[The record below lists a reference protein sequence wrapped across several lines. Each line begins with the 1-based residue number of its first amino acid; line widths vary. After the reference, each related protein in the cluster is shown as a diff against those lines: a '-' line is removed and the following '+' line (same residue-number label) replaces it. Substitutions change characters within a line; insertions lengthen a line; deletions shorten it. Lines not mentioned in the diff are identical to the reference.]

1 MIVFKT
7 MLKIFSKNK
16 ALLILY
22 TGILIFFT
30 AFSLNNSDST
40 TSFSATKPKILVIN
54 NDKDTKITNNL
65 IKYVKKNSDK
75 IDIKNNEEAIDD
87 ALFYEDIHYIVY
99 IPKNYTEDFLN
110 HKNPKLDIKKKDNYY
125 ASLSEQIITRY
136 LKVANIYNKTT
147 NNEDELISKINHTLK
162 KEAKVEVTTKL
173 DTNKLAKA
181 DFYYNFAAYSV
192 LASLVYIIC
201 IVLSSFKNE
210 KIRKRTSVSS
220 MNYKKHN
227 RQLLLSN
234 SLFSLFIWIFYVIL
248 SFVLVGSV
256 MSTAQG
262 IIYII
267 NLALFIISATSLA
280 FLLGNI
286 INNKNVVSSVIN
298 IIAIGSSFICGV
310 FVPVEYLPTSVI
322 NMGKILPTYYYVN
335 SNNMVMTLE
344 HVNFDTLKPIINN
357 MIIMIIFS
365 IVFIILTNIISNK
378 KRRIG

>member
-7 MLKIFSKNK
+7 MLKIFNKNK

-65 IKYVKKNSDK
+65 IKYIKKNSDK
-75 IDIKNNEEAIDD
+75 IDIKDNEEAIDH

-125 ASLSEQIITRY
+125 ASLSEQILTRY
-136 LKVANIYNKTT
+136 LKVANIYNETT
-147 NNEDELISKINHTLK
+147 NNEDELISKINDTLK

-234 SLFSLFIWIFYVIL
+234 SLFSVFIWIFYVVI
-248 SFVLVGSV
+248 SFILVGNI

-267 NLALFIISATSLA
+267 NLALFIIAATSLA

-286 INNKNVVSSVIN
+286 INNKNIVSSVIN
-298 IIAIGSSFICGV
+298 VLAIGSSFLCGV

-335 SNNMVMTLE
+335 SNNIVMTLE
-344 HVNFDTLKPIINN
+344 KVNFDTLKPVINN

>member
-7 MLKIFSKNK
+7 MLKIFNKNK

-65 IKYVKKNSDK
+65 IKYIKKNSDK
-75 IDIKNNEEAIDD
+75 IDIKDNEEAIDD

-125 ASLSEQIITRY
+125 ASLSEQILTRY
-136 LKVANIYNKTT
+136 LKVANIYNETT
-147 NNEDELISKINHTLK
+147 NNEDELISKINDTLK

-234 SLFSLFIWIFYVIL
+234 SLFSVFIWIFYVVI
-248 SFVLVGSV
+248 SFILVGNI

-267 NLALFIISATSLA
+267 NLALFIIAATSLA

-286 INNKNVVSSVIN
+286 INNKNIVSSVIN
-298 IIAIGSSFICGV
+298 VLAIGSSFLCGV
-310 FVPVEYLPTSVI
+310 FVPIEYLPTSVI

-335 SNNMVMTLE
+335 SNNIVMTLE
-344 HVNFDTLKPIINN
+344 KVNFDTLKPVINN

>member
-7 MLKIFSKNK
+7 MLKIFNKNK
-16 ALLILY
+16 AFLILY
-22 TGILIFFT
+22 TGLLIFFT
-30 AFSLNNSDST
+30 AFSMNNSDST
-40 TSFSATKPKILVIN
+40 TSFSATKPTILVIN
-54 NDKDTKITNNL
+54 NDEDTKITNNL
-65 IKYVKKNSDK
+65 IKYIKKNSEK
-75 IDIKNNEEAIDD
+75 VNIKDSEEARED
-87 ALFYEDIHYIVY
+87 ALFYEDVHYIIY

-110 HKNPKLDIKKKDNYY
+110 HKNPTLDIKKKDNYY
-125 ASLSEQIITRY
+125 ASLSEQILTRY
-136 LKVANIYNKTT
+136 LKVANVYNKTI
-147 NNEDELISKINHTLK
+147 NNEDELISKINDTLK
-162 KEAKVEVTTKL
+162 KETKVEVTTKL

-181 DFYYNFAAYSV
+181 NFYFNFVAYSV

-201 IVLSSFKNE
+201 IVLSSFKSE
-210 KIRKRTSVSS
+210 KIRKRTSISS

-234 SLFSLFIWIFYVIL
+234 SLFSVFIWIFYTIL
-248 SFVLVGSV
+248 SFVLIGSI
-256 MSTAQG
+256 MSTDQG

-267 NLALFIISATSLA
+267 NLAIFIISATSLA

-286 INNKNVVSSVIN
+286 INNKNVVTSVIN
-298 IIAIGSSFICGV
+298 VLAIGSSFLCGV
-310 FVPVEYLPTSVI
+310 FVPVEYLPESVV

-365 IVFIILTNIISNK
+365 IVFIILTNIIANK

>member
-7 MLKIFSKNK
+7 MLKIFNKNK

-65 IKYVKKNSDK
+65 IKYIKKNSDK
-75 IDIKNNEEAIDD
+75 IDIKDNEEAIED

-99 IPKNYTEDFLN
+99 IPKNYTKDFLN

-136 LKVANIYNKTT
+136 LKVANIYNKTI
-147 NNEDELISKINHTLK
+147 NNEDELISKINNTLK

-181 DFYYNFAAYSV
+181 DFYYNFTAYSV

-210 KIRKRTSVSS
+210 KIRKRTSISS

-227 RQLLLSN
+227 RQLLISN
-234 SLFSLFIWIFYVIL
+234 SLFSLFIWIFYVVI
-248 SFVLVGSV
+248 SFILVGNI

-267 NLALFIISATSLA
+267 NLALFIIAATSLA

-298 IIAIGSSFICGV
+298 VIAIGSSFLCGV

-335 SNNMVMTLE
+335 SNNIVMTLE
-344 HVNFDTLKPIINN
+344 KVNFNTLKPVINN

-365 IVFIILTNIISNK
+365 IVFVILTNIISNR